1 MLEGTPH
8 TPHDTLPLRLPDRW
22 TDGEMADDGPAPGG
36 EGERGGSTPHR
47 GRRRHAAGKRGGEGG
62 SEGGGRGGGLQR
74 SSLLMA
80 LGTMVS
86 RATGLIRQVL
96 QAAALGTGLLATTYN
111 TANMVPMSIYT
122 LLIGG
127 ALNSVLVPQLVRAR
141 SEHADGGR
149 AHEQR
154 LVTLVL
160 SVLAVG
166 TALSVWAAP
175 QIVALY
181 TPDTPG
187 QHAAFELTVVF
198 ARFLLPQIFFYGLF
212 FILGQVLNARSKF
225 GAMMWTPVLNNFV
238 LITMFGIYLGLLAG
252 PDRVED
258 ITPGQIDLLGFV
270 TTGGIAV
277 QGLALI
283 PFVRAAGFRFR
294 PRFDWRGTGLRK
306 SLSAARWTLLFVL
319 ANLAA
324 MVVVTHYAGAADQQL
339 PTAGVGVTAY
349 GFAQLIWTLPQ
360 SIITVSLVT
369 ALLPR
374 MSRAVAGHRLD
385 ELRGDLSGALRIS
398 GVVIVPAAFFFLALG
413 PQTAQLLL
421 AHGAVDAASAAPTGH
436 MLQAFGLGL
445 IPYSAQYLLLRGFY
459 AFEDTRTPFWVAVW
473 IAAVNIALATACHL
487 LLPARWA
494 VTGMAAAYAVAYGI
508 GLLITALLLRRRLSG
523 RLDGRRLCRTYGKL
537 AASAAAA
544 AAVGWLAARASSDV
558 PVAAGWS
565 PTLALVAG
573 GLSMALIFLGLA
585 RALKIGELRSLPG
598 LR

>member
-8 TPHDTLPLRLPDRW
+8 TSHDTLPLRLPDRW
-22 TDGEMADDGPAPGG
+22 TDDDFADDGPVPGG
-36 EGERGGSTPHR
+36 EREPDGRAPHRPAAGERGD
-47 GRRRHAAGKRGGEGG
+47 EGANTG
-62 SEGGGRGGGLQR
+62 DAEGGGLQR

-80 LGTMVS
+80 LGTVVS
-86 RATGLIRQVL
+86 RGTGVIRQVL
-96 QAAALGTGLLATTYN
+96 QAGALGTGLLATTYN
-111 TANMVPMSIYT
+111 TANAVPMSIYT

-141 SEHADGGR
+141 VEHADGGR
-149 AHEQR
+149 AYEQR

-166 TALSVWAAP
+166 TVLSVWAAP
-175 QIVALY
+175 QIIAVF
-181 TPDTPG
+181 TPDSPEH
-187 QHAAFELTVVF
+187 HAAFELTVVF

-212 FILGQVLNARSKF
+212 FMLGQVLNARNKF
-225 GAMMWTPVLNNFV
+225 GAMMWTPVLNNIV
-238 LITMFGIYLGLLAG
+238 LISMFGLYLGLLTAA
-252 PDRVED
+252 DRIED
-258 ITPGQIDLLGFV
+258 ITPGQVDLLGIV

-306 SLSAARWTLLFVL
+306 SITAARWTLLFVL
-319 ANLAA
+319 VNLVA
-324 MVVVTHYAGAADQQL
+324 MAVVMRYSSAADQEL
-339 PTAGVGVTAY
+339 PTAGVGYTSY
-349 GFAQLIWTLPQ
+349 SYTQIIWTLPQ
-360 SIITVSLVT
+360 SIVTVSLVT

-374 MSRAVAGHRLD
+374 MSRAVAENRLD
-385 ELRGDLSGALRIS
+385 DLRGDLSRGLRVS

-413 PQTAQLLL
+413 PQTAQLLF
-421 AHGAVDAASAAPTGH
+421 AHGTADAASAVPAGH

-459 AFEDTRTPFWVAVW
+459 AFEDTRTPFWMAVW

-494 VTGMAAAYAVAYGI
+494 ATGMAAAYGVAYGI

-537 AASAAAA
+537 AAASAL
-544 AAVGWLAARASSDV
+544 AAVAGGLAARACSGV
-558 PVAAGWS
+558 PVPAAWTPVLGL
-565 PTLALVAG
+565 TAG
-573 GLSMALIFLGLA
+573 GLGMALIFLVLA